1 MFSFTF
7 LCKILTV

>member
-1 MFSFTF
+1 MLTFKF